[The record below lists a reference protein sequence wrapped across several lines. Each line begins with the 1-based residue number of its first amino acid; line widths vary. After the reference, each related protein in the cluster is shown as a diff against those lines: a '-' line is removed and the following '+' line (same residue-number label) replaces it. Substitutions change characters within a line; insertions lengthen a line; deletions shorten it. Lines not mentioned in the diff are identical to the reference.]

1 MIRKNSLI
9 CKIIR
14 IKKTSIQLFNEYMLS
29 YSWEDEACP
38 WCGSKGNCVS
48 HGSYMR
54 SMADFTYGKTV
65 YGEICVLRLCC
76 TSCGHT
82 HAILPDV
89 IILRVL
95 AEYFLPRH
103 TVEKL
108 CARFGISVSM
118 LYRWRDL
125 FLSHKQEWLGMLVSA
140 ETTPS
145 AFIKGLCFLERY
157 SISFA
162 CQFVLQSHRNPADY
176 RQEFF

>member
-1 MIRKNSLI
+1 
-9 CKIIR
+9 
-14 IKKTSIQLFNEYMLS
+14 MLS

-89 IILRVL
+89 IIPYSVYGLFFILRVL

-140 ETTPS
+140 ETPRPHS
-145 AFIKGLCFLERY
+145 
-157 SISFA
+157 
-162 CQFVLQSHRNPADY
+162 
-176 RQEFF
+176 